1 MALIAHFPQRSNS
14 MFEPGHLHR
23 TNLPGMPEF
32 AVDIYY
38 EVRNDAEQGMMMHFR
53 MVGNFAGNA
62 FEDEF
67 ELHRDT
73 AFNFAS
79 SITRLAAKH
88 GFHPAFGAVLRNHQ
102 EYDQMFDD
110 IREKLKAIPGEPVN
124 LDHLLK
130 DGF

>member
-1 MALIAHFPQRSNS
+1 

-23 TNLPGMPEF
+23 ANTIASGDMPLF
-32 AVDIYY
+32 SVDLFY
-38 EVRNDAEQGMMMHFR
+38 EVRQDPNEGPMLHMRLQGQ
-53 MVGNFAGNA
+53 VNGQA
-62 FEDEF
+62 FEEVF

-79 SITRLAAKH
+79 AITRIAGKH
-88 GFHPAFGAVLRNHQ
+88 GLHPNFGPVLRNHK
-102 EYDQMFDD
+102 EYDLMFED
-110 IREKLKAIPGEPVN
+110 IRNKLKAVPGEPVN

>member
-1 MALIAHFPQRSNS
+1 

-23 TNLPGMPEF
+23 SSTGGMPGIPEF
-32 AVDIYY
+32 SVDVRYD
-38 EVRNDAEQGMMMHFR
+38 VRNDPAEGAMLHFR
-53 MVGNFAGNA
+53 MTGEIEGKP

-79 SITRLAAKH
+79 SITRIAGKH
-88 GFHPAFGAVLRNHQ
+88 GLHPNFGPVLRNRK
-102 EYDQMFDD
+102 EYDLMFED
-110 IREKLKAIPGEPVN
+110 IRNKLKAVPGEPVN

>member
-1 MALIAHFPQRSNS
+1 

-23 TNLPGMPEF
+23 SSVGGIPGIPEF
-32 AVDIYY
+32 SVDVRYD
-38 EVRNDAEQGMMMHFR
+38 VRNDPAEGAMLHFR
-53 MVGNFAGNA
+53 ITGQIEGKP

-79 SITRLAAKH
+79 AITRIVGKH
-88 GFHPAFGAVLRNHQ
+88 GLHPNFGPVLRNHK
-102 EYDQMFDD
+102 EYDLMFDD
-110 IREKLKAIPGEPVN
+110 IRSKLKVVPGEPVN